1 MINRILTKRVLRKKL
16 ILLFLGIATIPFLLA
31 TAPTLIKF
39 QDAQRQSIIAQERR
53 VASEAAQEIAS
64 FIRLQFAW
72 IETIGDFEQH
82 FSGDIASFNVLV
94 EHILFSHSDFF
105 ELSVVSKDGRELI
118 RVHRTKVISPTD
130 LRDQSAFEGFL
141 AVQKDRHY
149 IGPIFW
155 ENNKPF
161 FVIGEGFFSSQNE
174 FLGAVFAQLDA
185 RVMQRVVSNLSVAKE
200 LGKASIFDEHGI
212 VIAHQDFS
220 RVARKEDFSK
230 VNIVAEALASSDR
243 RVVAGLFKN
252 EVGEEVIG
260 ASEPIRVPF
269 EGLDSTIPLAT
280 RWFVVAEIPSYVALA
295 SVRDS
300 TLFSLFILL
309 IVLVVAVIAALIF
322 AGKIVRPIEL
332 LKQVIQKFRDG
343 NLGYKIPIKTGDE
356 VEELATSFY
365 TMADELY
372 ASIKTIT
379 ENKKIIEAEKL
390 QLERIISGIT
400 DAVIVTDTGGK
411 IIVFNKIA
419 EALTGYGMREVI
431 GKNVNDIIAISDS
444 DTRLDLMKQY
454 VPPSGAYKDV
464 LLAKNDLQLLGKEKK
479 EPAYVNIVIGK
490 IENGDQVNIGRIITL
505 HDVSRERLL
514 EQTKIDFVSVAAHQ
528 LRTPLAA
535 IKWIFSLFVEDT
547 EGKMPPA
554 QKELAKKG
562 RGATQRM
569 ITLVNDLL
577 DVSRI
582 EEGKFNFSF
591 KPIFLEE
598 LLKKSIEL
606 EESMI
611 QEKKIRL
618 TFEKSNEPFPP
629 TIADEEKISIVFQNL
644 MENALNYTHE
654 GGSIK
659 TSLTYDG
666 TTFTIVIQDSG
677 IGIPKSELEKL
688 FTKFYRGEQATRLQ
702 TDGSGLGL
710 FIAKNIIEKH
720 KGTIRVESEENKG
733 TKVTVT
739 LPKMESELSF

>member
-1 MINRILTKRVLRKKL
+1 MINKILTKRVLRKKL
-16 ILLFLGIATIPFLLA
+16 ILLFLGIATVPFLLA
-31 TAPTLIKF
+31 TAPTLVKF

-64 FIRLQFAW
+64 FIRLQFAG
-72 IETIGDFEQH
+72 IETVGDFEQH
-82 FSGDIASFNVLV
+82 FLGDLASFNALV

-118 RVHRTKVISPTD
+118 RVHRTKVIASTD
-130 LRDQSAFEGFL
+130 LRDQSASEGFL
-141 AVQKDRHY
+141 AVRKDRHY

-161 FVIGEGFFSSQNE
+161 FIIGEGFFSSQNE

-185 RVMQRVVSNLSVAKE
+185 RVMQRVVGGLSVAKE
-200 LGKASIFDEHGI
+200 SGQASIFDEHGI

-220 RVARKEDFSK
+220 KVARKEDLSK
-230 VNIVAEALASSDR
+230 VDIVAAALAAKDR
-243 RVVAGLFKN
+243 RVEAGLFKN
-252 EVGEEVIG
+252 ELGEEVIG
-260 ASEPIRVPF
+260 ASEPIRIPF

-280 RWFVVAEIPSYVALA
+280 RWFVVALIPSYVALA

-300 TLFSLFILL
+300 TIFSLFILL
-309 IVLVVAVIAALIF
+309 MVLVVAVIVALIF

-332 LKQVIQKFRDG
+332 LKRVIQKFRDG
-343 NLGYKIPIKTGDE
+343 DLGYKIPIKTGDE

-379 ENKKIIEAEKL
+379 ENKQVIEAEKL

-400 DAVIVTDTGGK
+400 DAVIVTDITGK

-419 EALTGYGMREVI
+419 EALTGYAPHEVV

-444 DTRLDLMKQY
+444 GTRLDLMKHY
-454 VPPSGAYKDV
+454 VPPSGLYKDV
-464 LLAKNDLQLLGKEKK
+464 LLAKNDLQLLGKERR

-535 IKWIFSLFVEDT
+535 IKWIFGLFAEDA

-562 RGATQRM
+562 KSATQRM

-598 LLKKSIEL
+598 LLQKSIGL
-606 EESMI
+606 EESVV
-611 QEKKIRL
+611 QEKKTRL
-618 TFEKSNEPFPP
+618 TFEKFGGPFPP
-629 TIADEEKISIVFQNL
+629 TVADEEKISIVFQNL
-644 MENALNYTHE
+644 IENALNYTPE
-654 GGSIK
+654 GGSVK
-659 TSLTYDG
+659 VRLTYDG
-666 TTFTIVIQDSG
+666 THFISTIEDNGV
-677 IGIPKSELEKL
+677 GIPKSELDKL
-688 FTKFYRGEQATRLQ
+688 FTKFYRGEEATRLQ

-710 FIAKNIIEKH
+710 FIAKNIVERH
-720 KGTIRVESEENKG
+720 KGTITIVSEKG
-733 TKVTVT
+733 RGTTVTVT
-739 LPKMESELSF
+739 LPRIESDLSL